1 LIFIKA
7 FVPSTEIE
15 KIKISDFK
23 HFCPSACLARTL
35 LLWLCI
41 PGEIYRVPS
50 ADHRFSSF
58 QYSEGAVLGRYLFR
72 LPPRDAMSATLG
84 VEGTG
89 ASTNPLHRILALRS
103 VNAHFQPIVS
113 VGRKALIGVEALA
126 RASDPATGN
135 PVPAPALFEWAR
147 AESRLLELDRLCHMQ
162 ALRSF
167 ATLPPRDPELLL
179 FLNIEASLLDQYPSL
194 SILELVR
201 EAGVR
206 ASSVV
211 IEINE
216 THILEQRFLA
226 DFVER
231 HRRLG
236 FLIAMDDLGSGHS
249 SLQRWPV
256 LKPDIIKLDRG
267 IVDGIAGSYFSKE
280 LLRSVVALGRH
291 TGALV
296 LAEGV
301 ETHNDITACLD
312 MGVDLFQGFF
322 FARPAPAGSGHLD
335 QALHMALACATSHK
349 GRSLE
354 RMAQRRGE
362 YMRHSAQAVEFA
374 QKLSLSALGSF
385 DEVLSGLPS
394 QAMVESIVVLDEQ
407 GIQQTHVVFTDGRA
421 HSNRG
426 ALFQPSK
433 PGTNHSDRDYFY
445 GLTEC
450 GRGRDFFLTDPNLS
464 VASGLLCRT
473 LSHVFRHTSGASFIV
488 CLDLLISSASKER
501 P

>member
-1 LIFIKA
+1 
-7 FVPSTEIE
+7 V
-15 KIKISDFK
+15 
-23 HFCPSACLARTL
+23 
-35 LLWLCI
+35 
-41 PGEIYRVPS
+41 
-50 ADHRFSSF
+50 SS
-58 QYSEGAVLGRYLFR
+58 
-72 LPPRDAMSATLG
+72 
-84 VEGTG
+84 
-89 ASTNPLHRILALRS
+89 
-103 VNAHFQPIVS
+103 HFQPIVS
-113 VGRKALIGVEALA
+113 LGRKALIGVEALA
-126 RASDPATGN
+126 RATDPSTGKA
-135 PVPAPALFEWAR
+135 VPAPALFEWAR
-147 AESRLLELDRLCHMQ
+147 AEGRLLELDRLCHIQ
-162 ALRSF
+162 ALRAF

-201 EAGVR
+201 EAEVR
-206 ASSVV
+206 PASVV

-231 HRRLG
+231 HRSLG

-267 IVDGIAGSYFSKE
+267 IVDGIADSYFSKE
-280 LLRSVVALGRH
+280 LLRSVAALGRH

-301 ETHNDITACLD
+301 ETHSDITACLD
-312 MGVDLFQGFF
+312 LGVDLFQGFF
-322 FARPAPAGSGHLD
+322 FARPAAAGSGNLD
-335 QALHMALACATSHK
+335 EALHMALACASSHK

-362 YMRHSAQAVEFA
+362 YLQHSAQATEVA
-374 QKLSLSALGSF
+374 RQLALSPLESF
-385 DEVLSGLPS
+385 EEVLRRFSK
-394 QAMVESIVVLDEQ
+394 QEMVESIVVLDEQ
-407 GIQQTHVVFTDGRA
+407 GIQHTPVVFVNGRPP
-421 HSNRG
+421 SDRG

-433 PGTNHSDRDYFY
+433 PGANHSDRDYFY

-488 CLDLLISSASKER
+488 CLDLLIQSASKER